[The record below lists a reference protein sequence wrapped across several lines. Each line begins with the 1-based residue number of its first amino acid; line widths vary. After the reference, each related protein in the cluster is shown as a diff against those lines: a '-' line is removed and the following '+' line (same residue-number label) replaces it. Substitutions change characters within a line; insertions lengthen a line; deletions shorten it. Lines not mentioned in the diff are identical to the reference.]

1 MRSFTLADD
10 FTDQQAEQTLLA
22 TLLSQPEILTKFA
35 QAVTP
40 DLFVVEQKTA
50 TEVLQGQ
57 FPAPHPSWQPAP
69 DPEACIALLQD
80 LHTRRL
86 LASLQER
93 LAELLYNPSQ
103 PVSGASALIEEWL
116 SKRTGNAAPAQS
128 AKAANE
134 LVDSVLSE
142 MASRTARRVADGN
155 AVMGVKSG
163 LSKLD
168 SLLNGLCPGLH
179 VLGGA
184 PGAGKTTLA
193 LQLAVHAASTGCPV
207 LYLTYENTPG
217 NLLLKAVCAEA
228 LSIPLDAER
237 GYGDP
242 VKLRAAADK
251 LRPAFERLAIVEGTL
266 RLSAGSLRGLASGH
280 FKNRRGLI
288 VVDYLQRAAHQHS
301 YDQLRQS
308 VSRLAAEMREIS
320 SALDSPVLALASQNR
335 SAGDYGRGG
344 GSAQLDSLKESG
356 DLEYSADSV
365 MFLRA
370 DKRRTMSEPV
380 RAIELAVV
388 KNRFGPLGAIPLVY
402 RADVGVIR
410 EDRNEV
416 AYQLQWS
423 PDR

>member
-10 FTDQQAEQTLLA
+10 FADQQAEQTLLA
-22 TLLSQPEILTKFA
+22 ALLSQPALLRQYGQSI
-35 QAVTP
+35 TP
-40 DLFVVEQKTA
+40 DLFVFEQNA
-50 TEVLQGQ
+50 ALEVLEGRL
-57 FPAPHPSWQPAP
+57 PSAVTSWQPAS
-69 DPEACIALLQD
+69 DPEACIAVLQD

-86 LASLQER
+86 LANLQEQ
-93 LAELLYNPSQ
+93 LAQLLYNPSQ
-103 PVSGASALIEEWL
+103 PVSGASALIEQWL
-116 SKRTGNAAPAQS
+116 SKRIGNTAPSQLAKS
-128 AKAANE
+128 AVE
-134 LVDSVLSE
+134 LVDSVLGE
-142 MASRTARRVADGN
+142 MVARNARRVADGN

-163 LSKLD
+163 LPKLD
-168 SLLNGLCPGLH
+168 ALLNGFCPGLH

-193 LQLAVHAASTGCPV
+193 LQMAVHAASTGCPV
-207 LYLTYENTPG
+207 LYLSYENTPA

-242 VKLRAAADK
+242 VKLRAAADRLK
-251 LRPAFERLAIVEGTL
+251 PSFERLAIVEGTL

-280 FKNRRGLI
+280 FAGRRGLI

-335 SAGDYGRGG
+335 SGGDYGRGG

-365 MFLRA
+365 TFLRA
-370 DKRRTMSEPV
+370 DKRRTLSEPV

-402 RADVGVIR
+402 RADVGVLR

-416 AYQLQWS
+416 SYQLQWS